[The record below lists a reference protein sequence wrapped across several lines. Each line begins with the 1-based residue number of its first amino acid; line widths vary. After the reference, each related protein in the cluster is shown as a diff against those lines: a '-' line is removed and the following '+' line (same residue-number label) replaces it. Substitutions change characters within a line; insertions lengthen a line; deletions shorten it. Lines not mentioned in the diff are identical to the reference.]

1 MIELKPPSPT
11 TLAPRSLARSTA
23 VCTSATAAL
32 PERARSWA
40 LERLSASRFSLTRP
54 QRYFIADQLRDTADQ
69 IDGGEATS
77 SAGSGA
83 SANGACAAS
92 RCTN

>member
-1 MIELKPPSPT
+1 M
-11 TLAPRSLARSTA
+11 RSTL
-23 VCTSATAAL
+23 TQGEL
-32 PERARSWA
+32 EQARDEIVLGIGRA

-83 SANGACAAS
+83 SANGACAPS